1 MDDKKLP
8 LTCEFAKAWLSHTF
22 TNAEPLSTVFH
33 TAPAL
38 KTLFIMEKIIP
49 VKRIVLIACFCI
61 ITFSGI
67 AQSNIKEDIDRINTP
82 SIALAPLRFL
92 ASDELMGRATAR
104 PEINIAARYISE
116 AFRSMQLQECPNTTD
131 YFQNFNIKM
140 ITPATGGTFAIDNET
155 YQTGTDIFQLNGEDI
170 NVTAPVAYIGFG
182 SKEDFD
188 KADIKGKI
196 VITDFGLDD
205 TSGFRKRFSATPGKN
220 KLAKEEGAIAL
231 IQRINERDVP
241 WNSLKQF
248 TSREHAVTDEN
259 DVLPSF
265 LLNDSAGTLK
275 TLLQN
280 KLLNA
285 TLTIT
290 GTQINT
296 VKAKN
301 VMGYIEGTDQQL
313 KKQFIILSAHY
324 DHLGVA
330 KPKMEEGKLDSIYNG
345 ARDNAIGVT
354 AVMDAARYFTQHPPE
369 RSVIFIAYTA
379 EEIGEIGSKY
389 FATHPVIPLNQIV
402 YNLNIDNASYNDTGI
417 VTVVGLD
424 RTSAGGDFKKACAA
438 NGLTAMPDPVPEQNL
453 FDRSDNVNLAEKGIP
468 APTFSLG
475 FTSFDSTVTKR
486 YHQMSD
492 EVGNFNLSYA
502 MKYIKAFILS
512 AKYIADEKTQPAWM
526 KSDKYEPA
534 WKSLYQK

>member
-1 MDDKKLP
+1 MKKI
-8 LTCEFAKAWLSHTF
+8 S
-22 TNAEPLSTVFH
+22 
-33 TAPAL
+33 
-38 KTLFIMEKIIP
+38 
-49 VKRIVLIACFCI
+49 VKGMVLIACFCI
-61 ITFSGI
+61 ITFSSI
-67 AQSNIKEDIDRINTP
+67 AQSNIKEDINRIDTA

-116 AFRSMQLQECPNTTD
+116 AFRSMQLKECPNTTD

-140 ITPATGGTFAIDNET
+140 ITYAKNGTFSINDQT
-155 YQTGTDIFQLNGEDI
+155 YQTGTNIFQLNGEDI
-170 NVTAPVAYIGFG
+170 NVTAPVVYIGFG

-188 KADIKGKI
+188 KADVNGKI
-196 VITDFGLDD
+196 VITDFGLNA
-205 TSGFRKRFSATPGKN
+205 SPGFRKGFSASPGKS
-220 KLAKEEGAIAL
+220 KLAKEKGAIVL
-231 IQRINERDVP
+231 IQRISEHDAP
-241 WNSLKQF
+241 WDRLKQN
-248 TSREHAVTDEN
+248 TSREHVVADEN
-259 DVLPSF
+259 EVFPSF
-265 LLNDSAGTLK
+265 LLNDTIGMLK

-280 KLLNA
+280 KSLNA

-296 VKAKN
+296 VKTKN
-301 VMGYIEGTDQQL
+301 VMGYIEGTDPKL

-330 KPKMEEGKLDSIYNG
+330 KKPKMEEGKLDSIYNG

-354 AVMDAARYFTQHPPE
+354 AVMDAARYFAQHPPK
-369 RSVIFIAYTA
+369 RSVMFIAYTA

-389 FATHPVIPLNQIV
+389 FAAHPVIPLNQVV
-402 YNLNIDNASYNDTGI
+402 YNLNIDNGSYNDTNI
-417 VTVVGLD
+417 VTVVGLG
-424 RTSAGGDFKKACAA
+424 RTSVDDDFKKACTAYD
-438 NGLTAMPDPVPEQNL
+438 LTAMPDPVPEQNL

-475 FTSFDSTVTKR
+475 FTSFDSTITNR

-502 MKYIKAFILS
+502 IKYIKAFILS
-512 AKYIADEKTQPAWM
+512 AKYIADDKTQPTWT
-526 KSDKYEPA
+526 KGDKYEPA
-534 WKSLYQK
+534 WKNLYQK